1 MDMSMIQNNY
11 SLDTLSRQDDAVSE
25 DEQNLARLNRYL
37 AILENNRKAASFVP
51 DEALLALDMAEFVRQ
66 RLHERSLHS
75 SPSAARMALS
85 LVQRPIRAPMQ

>member
-1 MDMSMIQNNY
+1 MSMIQNNY
-11 SLDTLSRQDDAVSE
+11 SLDTLSRQDDAVNE

-51 DEALLALDMAEFVRQ
+51 DEALMALDMAEFVRQ
-66 RLHERSLHS
+66 RLHDRNLQS

-85 LVQRPIRAPMQ
+85 LVQRPVRGPMQ

>member
-11 SLDTLSRQDDAVSE
+11 SLDTFSRQDDAETE
-25 DEQNLARLNRYL
+25 DERNLARLNRYL

-51 DEALLALDMAEFVRQ
+51 DEALVALDMAEFVRQ
-66 RLHERSLHS
+66 RLHHKNLHS

-85 LVQRPIRAPMQ
+85 LVQRGQQAPMQ